1 MNSQKLLTVTQ
12 PTGSDARAIEHP
24 AVQGYLENGWSIV
37 SVTPIGIEASDVA
50 AFVLVIEKA

>member
-12 PTGSDARAIEHP
+12 PTGSGALAVEHL
-24 AVQGYLENGWSIV
+24 AVQRYLEDGWRIV